1 MSTKIYMLSKQH
13 IYQFILGIALLF
25 VALQPAHAVLK
36 ERNIDESLAILR
48 QELTNYRWDLDKQSG
63 NLRAQQAAV
72 IKELVIVGGQSQQNA
87 IMLYSQ
93 HKGNVFDMTYACH
106 AATEQYKQFRNNAA
120 PFRQYIDNNKAET
133 DRLDS
138 LISDLSTMYTGA
150 LSPKAQTDRN
160 VCLTLAIN
168 IRHTLGDNNKQM
180 QQYIRLY
187 DMTESN
193 LKRLNDYATKCY
205 TSIQQSIFSNA
216 GDNYYTILRNFGR
229 EYHLTKQSVIEKY
242 SPMHKVRS
250 EWDGR
255 VILLFFVMLAI
266 GVALA
271 AFVNYLVVGFAFTQ
285 LVRRGKIDFVFDR
298 LMKRKEGRSPK
309 EAFVAKRRVII
320 ATTTVIT
327 FAIMLGVLRQL
338 ISQNFFTM
346 ASGLLVEFAWLMAV
360 ILLSLLV
367 RLDAEQMRNGLRIY
381 APVLTGCFLVI
392 VFRILL
398 IPSTLVSLA
407 FPPMLL
413 ACALWQWRVVS
424 VYQKTLPR
432 SDVFYTS
439 MSLAVFLVSVVSSLV
454 GYTLLSVEILIW
466 WTMQLTCILTITCAK
481 WLLESFGNNP
491 KRRLLDRDTPLGRAW
506 AFRFLYYA
514 VLPVA
519 GTFSIILS
527 IYWAA
532 DVFNLSDTTMH
543 LFSMK
548 LINTKNFT
556 FSVLRAVMV
565 VVLFYV
571 FAYINH
577 TSLGLLHLHFLHSE
591 QYRAKEEKRKE
602 DIQSVV
608 SRTAMWRNVI
618 QVLVWGVWLMIS
630 MKIFNIDNSWI
641 VAISAGLSTGIG
653 FAMKDI
659 LENIYYGISLMAGR
673 IRVGDYVSI
682 DGMRGTVRSISYT
695 STMIEALDGSIVSF
709 QNSQLFSK
717 NYKNLTKNHGNEL
730 VSVSVG
736 VAYGSNA
743 AQVRQIIGDAVK
755 AIERKNYIKYI
766 NTVFVNFG
774 DNSIDFKVLAWVDSR
789 KSFYATGDINEAVYD
804 ALNKNNIEIPY
815 PQRDVHLRK
824 D

>member
-1 MSTKIYMLSKQH
+1 MPSKQH
-13 IYQFILGIALLF
+13 IHLFILGITLLF
-25 VALQPAHAVLK
+25 TAVLPAHAVLK

-48 QELTNYRWDLDKQSG
+48 QELTNYRWSLDKQAG
-63 NLRAQQAAV
+63 NLRDQQTAV
-72 IKELVIVGGQSQQNA
+72 VKELMTVGSQSQQNA

-93 HKGNVFDMTYACH
+93 RKGNIFDMTYACH

-120 PFRQYIDNNKAET
+120 PFKQYIDNTKAET

-138 LISDLSTMYTGA
+138 LIADLSTMYTGA
-150 LSPKAQTDRN
+150 LSSRAKIDRN

-180 QQYIRLY
+180 QQYITLY
-187 DMTESN
+187 DKTENN
-193 LKRLNDYATKCY
+193 LKRLNDYAIKCY
-205 TSIQQSIFSNA
+205 SSIQQSIFSNA
-216 GDNYYTILRNFGR
+216 GDNYYSVLRDFGR
-229 EYHLTKQSVIEKY
+229 EYRITKESVIEKY
-242 SPMHKVRS
+242 SPMHKIRS

-255 VILLFFVMLAI
+255 VILFFFTGLAI
-266 GVALA
+266 AVALA
-271 AFVNYLVVGFAFTQ
+271 VFVNYLVVGFAFTQ
-285 LVRRGKIDFVFDR
+285 LVKRGKIDFVFNWF
-298 LMKRKEGRSPK
+298 MKRNEGSSPK
-309 EAFVAKRRVII
+309 ETFVAKRGVII

-338 ISQNFFTM
+338 VNQNFFTM

-367 RLDAEQMRNGLRIY
+367 RLDGPQIRSGLRIY
-381 APVLTGCFLVI
+381 APVMTGCFLVI

-398 IPSTLVSLA
+398 IPSTLVSIA
-407 FPPMLL
+407 FPPLL
-413 ACALWQWRVVS
+413 LICALWQWRMVAH
-424 VYQKTLPR
+424 YQKALPR

-439 MSLAVFLVSVVSSLV
+439 MSLGVFLVSVVASLV

-466 WTMQLTCILTITCAK
+466 WTMQLTCILTITCLS
-481 WLLESFGNNP
+481 WLLKSYGNDP
-491 KRRLLDRDTPLGRAW
+491 KRRLFDHETPLSRAW
-506 AFRFLYYA
+506 AFRFVYYA
-514 VLPVA
+514 LLPIA
-519 GTFSIILS
+519 GTLSIIIS

-532 DVFNLSDTTMH
+532 DVFNLSDTTMQF
-543 LFSMK
+543 FSMR
-548 LINTKNFT
+548 LINSKNFT

-571 FAYINH
+571 FSYINH

-591 QYRAKEEKRKE
+591 HYRALEEKRKE
-602 DIQSVV
+602 DTQSVV

-618 QVLVWGVWLMIS
+618 QVLVWGIWLMIS

-695 STMIEALDGSIVSF
+695 STMIEALDGSVISF
-709 QNSQLFSK
+709 QNSQLFTK

-730 VSVSVG
+730 ATVAVG

-743 AQVRQIIGDAVK
+743 AQVKQLIADAVK

-774 DNSIDFKVLAWVDSR
+774 DNSIDFKVLAWVDAR
-789 KSFYATGDINEAVYD
+789 KSIYATGDIYEAVYNT
-804 ALNKNNIEIPY
+804 LNAHNIEIPY

-824 D
+824 N